1 MRQTLAI
8 ATIAVSLLCGTQGQ
22 ARRAATPAAAA
33 PAHDRVADIR
43 AGDAFEMQAAAFDAT
58 MGRMNLDVRFG
69 PADVAGPTRSV
80 WLSDGLGR
88 DSSMRRAGIAR
99 LVVVRH
105 GDIVRI
111 VAETP
116 ASAMAA
122 R

>member
-1 MRQTLAI
+1 MRRTLAI
-8 ATIAVSLLCGTQGQ
+8 ATIALSLLCGTQSQ
-22 ARRAATPAAAA
+22 ARRASATTIAE

-43 AGDAFEMQAAAFDAT
+43 AGDAFEMRADVFDASK
-58 MGRMNLDVRFG
+58 GRMNLDVRFG

-88 DSSMRRAGIAR
+88 DSSMHRAGIAR
-99 LVVVRH
+99 LTVVRR
-105 GDIVRI
+105 GDVVRI

-116 ASAMAA
+116 AAAMAA